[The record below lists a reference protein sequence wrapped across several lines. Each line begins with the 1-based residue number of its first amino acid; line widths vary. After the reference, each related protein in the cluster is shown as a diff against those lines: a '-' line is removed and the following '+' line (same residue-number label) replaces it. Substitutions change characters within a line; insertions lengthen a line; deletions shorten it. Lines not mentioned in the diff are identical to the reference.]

1 MKILVLNYEYPPLGG
16 GAGNISKQLAENFA
30 KQENHVVVVT
40 TWYNNLPENDNEIK
54 NLEVIRLKSKRKFL
68 HSSNPIEMY
77 SWMKEAS
84 RFLTE
89 YLKEN
94 KFDVCLANF
103 SIPGGFIAK
112 KIKKKF
118 NIPYFVLSHGHDIP
132 WYYRK
137 QMFVYHLALYFIIKS
152 ICKKSVIN
160 FVQTEFMKNN
170 IDKFLGKR
178 LKNKNVIISNGVSDY
193 DEKIY
198 DRREEPFTIIFVGRF
213 VEQKDP
219 FTILKALKRLKRMDI
234 NSRFFLVGDGPLR
247 NKMEK
252 FVQTNNL
259 GNAVFTGWIPQ
270 PEVQKYYQKSHIII
284 TPSHAEGMSIANLEA
299 LAAGVFLI
307 ATPVSGNKEMLSCCK
322 NGVLVDSG
330 NYNEI
335 ANQIQK
341 FYFQQ
346 YLPKNLL
353 AQNAALEFIKKYN
366 WQKVS
371 EQYLSA
377 FRSCLN

>member
-1 MKILVLNYEYPPLGG
+1 MK
-16 GAGNISKQLAENFA
+16 
-30 KQENHVVVVT
+30 T
-40 TWYNNLPENDNEIK
+40 
-54 NLEVIRLKSKRKFL
+54 
-68 HSSNPIEMY
+68 
-77 SWMKEAS
+77 
-84 RFLTE
+84 
-89 YLKEN
+89 
-94 KFDVCLANF
+94 
-103 SIPGGFIAK
+103 
-112 KIKKKF
+112 
-118 NIPYFVLSHGHDIP
+118 
-132 WYYRK
+132 
-137 QMFVYHLALYFIIKS
+137 
-152 ICKKSVIN
+152 
-160 FVQTEFMKNN
+160 N
-170 IDKFLGKR
+170 IDKFIGKR
-178 LKNKNVIISNGVSDY
+178 LKNKNVIIPNGVSY
-193 DEKIY
+193 SDEKIY

-234 NSRFFLVGDGPLR
+234 GFRLFLVGDGPLR

-252 FVQTNNL
+252 FVKANNL
-259 GNAVFTGWIPQ
+259 ENAVFTGWIPQ

-322 NGVLVDSG
+322 NGVLIDSG

-353 AQNAALEFIKKYN
+353 AQNSALEFIEKYN
-366 WQKVS
+366 WQNIS
-371 EQYLSA
+371 EQYVNA

>member
-1 MKILVLNYEYPPLGG
+1 MNILVLNYEYPPLGG
-16 GAGNISKQLAENFA
+16 GAGNITKQLAENFA
-30 KQENHVVVVT
+30 KQKNKVVVIT
-40 TWYNNLPENDNEIK
+40 TWYNDLPENDKETN

-68 HSSNPIEMY
+68 HSSNPIEMF
-77 SWMKEAS
+77 SWMKEAN
-84 RFLTE
+84 RFLNE
-89 YLKEN
+89 YLKDN

-103 SIPGGFIAK
+103 SIPGGFVAK
-112 KIKKKF
+112 RIKKTF

-132 WYYRK
+132 WYYKK
-137 QMFVYHLALYFIIKS
+137 QMFIYHLALYFIIKS
-152 ICKKSVIN
+152 VCKKSTLN
-160 FVQTEFMKNN
+160 FVQTEFMKTN
-170 IDKFLGKR
+170 IDKFIGKR
-178 LKNKNVIISNGVSDY
+178 LKNKNVIIPNGVSY
-193 DEKIY
+193 SDEKIY

-234 NSRFFLVGDGPLR
+234 GFRLFLVGDGPLR

-252 FVQTNNL
+252 FVKANNL
-259 GNAVFTGWIPQ
+259 ENAVFTGWIPQ

-322 NGVLVDSG
+322 NGVLIDSG

-353 AQNAALEFIKKYN
+353 AQNSALEFIEKYN
-366 WQKVS
+366 WQNIS
-371 EQYLSA
+371 EQYVNA

>member
-40 TWYNNLPENDNEIK
+40 TWYNDLPENDNEIK